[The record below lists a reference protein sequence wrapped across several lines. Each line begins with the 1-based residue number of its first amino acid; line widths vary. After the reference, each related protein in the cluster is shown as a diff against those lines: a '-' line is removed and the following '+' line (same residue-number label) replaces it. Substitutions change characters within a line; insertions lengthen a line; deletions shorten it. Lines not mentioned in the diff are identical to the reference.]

1 MMAVDDRQDRG
12 TPHETAAAPS
22 DARRPHSIRFSDS
35 EWQRIEDAALRHGV
49 SAGEIV
55 RAGALAAAERRLDAP
70 LPATLSPGHLALIEE
85 SFRMIFILATVRRE
99 ELRGAG
105 RADEVEDIVAAAH
118 EAMAETMSEGPAQM
132 VSGVSS

>member
-1 MMAVDDRQDRG
+1 MAGNDRRDRES
-12 TPHETAAAPS
+12 PRKSAADPG

-55 RAGALAAAERRLDAP
+55 RMGALAAAERRLDAP
-70 LPATLSPGHLALIEE
+70 IPATVSPGHLALIEE
-85 SFRMIFILATVRRE
+85 SFRMIFIMATLRRE

-105 RADEVEDIVAAAH
+105 RADEIEDIVAAAH
-118 EAMAETMSEGPAQM
+118 EAMAETMQEGPA
-132 VSGVSS
+132 

>member
-1 MMAVDDRQDRG
+1 MARNDRPDRKTPQDSVADPG
-12 TPHETAAAPS
+12 

-70 LPATLSPGHLALIEE
+70 LPAALSPGHLALIEE
-85 SFRMIFILATVRRE
+85 SFRMIFVMATLRRE
-99 ELRGAG
+99 ELRSAG
-105 RADEVEDIVAAAH
+105 RADEVEDVVTAAH
-118 EAMAETMSEGPAQM
+118 EAMAETMSEGPAQA
-132 VSGVSS
+132 VSGASS